1 MKTLR
6 TLIIALAFSL
16 TSAWPAASLAQS
28 AGNGSTF
35 VAIAFH
41 DVVDDRRDLGDDAM
55 TTGTL
60 ISFFEWLKAND
71 WTAVS
76 ANDVRRAARGGP
88 PLPPRAILITFD
100 DGYRSLYTRVFPL
113 LLAYRIP
120 VVSALVGRW
129 MDAPLE
135 GHVDYDGKVVP
146 RRHFISWS
154 EAREMQASGLVEFA
168 SHSYDLHRGVTGN
181 PQGNIMPSA
190 VTREFNKDSGY
201 ENAAAHSAR
210 IEADARRIHALLT
223 RELGRAPQV
232 WVWPYGRYSQP
243 AIESVRKAGFEMA
256 LTLDAGPG
264 NTGNL
269 LSIPRQYPGADAAL
283 SALVS
288 MVRLQDKLPTVRRL
302 VCLNPGELWTGEHE
316 STDERLGR
324 AIERLRK
331 LGSTAVV
338 VDAIDRDTAGQ
349 AAHAW
354 FATDVLP
361 VKADLLSRIVWQLQ
375 TRAGVEVHVRMPAV
389 TARGDAAREQTLAL
403 YRDLGVNVPL
413 SGLLMDDVPALGRM
427 AKAEGRL
434 TGLPWETRA
443 ARDRIAVEALQPDAR
458 TALQAFRE
466 VQQHRPWASLTLVGD
481 DVVSDS
487 PVADL
492 SLLNIRIP
500 QDSRQA
506 VLPNDQRLRETAGRR
521 SGLWL
526 TGEAPPAA
534 EAIRD
539 TMRRY
544 QQLGGTTLGWCP
556 DSQVTDRPAAD
567 DISADISSSTFPV
580 SF

>member
-1 MKTLR
+1 MTTMRKLLITL
-6 TLIIALAFSL
+6 TFSL
-16 TSAWPAASLAQS
+16 LCTWSSLQNAQ
-28 AGNGSTF
+28 AGENGSTF

-60 ISFFEWLKAND
+60 ISFFEWLKANQ

-76 ANDVRRAARGGP
+76 ANDVLRAASGGP

-120 VVSALVGRW
+120 VVSALVGTW
-129 MDAPLE
+129 MDAPL
-135 GHVDYDGKVVP
+135 GASVDYDGKIVP
-146 RRHFISWS
+146 RRNFISWP

-168 SHSYDLHRGVTGN
+168 SHSYDLHHGVIGN

-190 VTREFNKDSGY
+190 VTREFKKESGY
-201 ENAAAHSAR
+201 ESAASHSAR
-210 IEADARRIHALLT
+210 IEADARRIHALLS
-223 RELGRAPQV
+223 RELGRAPRV

-243 AIESVRKAGFEMA
+243 AIESIRKAGFEMA

-264 NTGNL
+264 DTGTL
-269 LSIPRQYPGADAAL
+269 MSVPRQYPGADAAL
-283 SALVS
+283 PALIS

-302 VCLNPGELWTGEHE
+302 LCLNPGELWTGSYET
-316 STDERLGR
+316 TDEHLGR

-338 VDAIDRDTAGQ
+338 VDAVGRNAAGQ
-349 AAHAW
+349 PDHAW
-354 FATDVLP
+354 FSTDALP

-375 TRAGVEVHVRMPAV
+375 TRAGVEVHVRMPGAGS
-389 TARGDAAREQTLAL
+389 ADRTLAL
-403 YRDLGVNVPL
+403 FNDLGANVPL
-413 SGLLMDDVPALGRM
+413 SGLLIDDVPALSRM
-427 AKAEGRL
+427 AQADGTF
-434 TGLPWETRA
+434 TGQPWETRA
-443 ARDRIAVEALQPDAR
+443 ARDRIAIDALPADAK

-466 VQQHRPWASLTLVGD
+466 VQRHRPWASLTLVSED
-481 DVVSDS
+481 AITNSRI
-487 PVADL
+487 ADL
-492 SLLNIRIP
+492 SLQNVRIP
-500 QDSRQA
+500 ADGNSQTLSNAQK
-506 VLPNDQRLRETAGRR
+506 LGETAGRR

-526 TGEAPPAA
+526 TGENPPAA
-534 EAIRD
+534 QTLRD
-539 TMRRY
+539 TIRRY

-556 DSQVTDRPAAD
+556 DSPVSDLPAAG
-567 DISADISSSTFPV
+567 DIAADVSASTFPV

>member
-1 MKTLR
+1 MRKLLITL
-6 TLIIALAFSL
+6 SL
-16 TSAWPAASLAQS
+16 CLLCAWSGLQNAQ
-28 AGNGSTF
+28 AGEHGSTF

-60 ISFFEWLKAND
+60 ISFFEWLKANN

-76 ANDVRRAARGGP
+76 ANDVLRAARGGP

-120 VVSALVGRW
+120 VVSALVGTW
-129 MDAPLE
+129 MDAPL
-135 GHVDYDGKVVP
+135 GATVDYDGKIVP
-146 RRHFISWS
+146 RRHFISWP

-168 SHSYDLHRGVTGN
+168 SHSYDLHRGLIGN

-190 VTREFNKDSGY
+190 VTREFKMDAGY
-201 ENAAAHSAR
+201 ENAASHDAR
-210 IEADARRIHALLT
+210 IEADARRIYALLS
-223 RELGRAPQV
+223 RELGRAPRV

-243 AIESVRKAGFEMA
+243 AIESIRKAGFEMA

-264 NTGNL
+264 NTGTL
-269 LSIPRQYPGADAAL
+269 MSVPRQYPGADAAL
-283 SALVS
+283 SALTS

-302 VCLNPGELWTGEHE
+302 LCLNPGELWTGSYE

-338 VDAIDRDTAGQ
+338 VDAVGRNAAGQ
-349 AAHAW
+349 PDHAW
-354 FATDVLP
+354 FSTDALP

-375 TRAGVEVHVRMPAV
+375 TRAGVEVHVRMPGAGS
-389 TARGDAAREQTLAL
+389 ADRTLAL
-403 YRDLGVNVPL
+403 FRDLGANVPL
-413 SGLLMDDVPALGRM
+413 SGLLIDDVPALSSM
-427 AKAEGRL
+427 AQADGTF
-434 TGLPWETRA
+434 TGQPWETRA
-443 ARDRIAVEALQPDAR
+443 ARDSLAIDMLQADAKK
-458 TALQAFRE
+458 ALQAFRE
-466 VQQHRPWASLTLVGD
+466 VQRHRPWASLTLVSED
-481 DVVSDS
+481 AVTNSRI
-487 PVADL
+487 ADL
-492 SLLNIRIP
+492 SLQIVRIP
-500 QDSRQA
+500 ADGNSPALTSAQK
-506 VLPNDQRLRETAGRR
+506 LGETAGRR

-526 TGEAPPAA
+526 TGENPPAA
-534 EAIRD
+534 QTLRD

-556 DSQVTDRPAAD
+556 DSPVADSPAAG
-567 DISADISSSTFPV
+567 DIAADVSASTFPV